1 MGVLREDDIGP
12 DGVVIVVDWDLMKVG
27 HSTFIP
33 CVNVKLA
40 LKQVTKIFERKG
52 WRLRA
57 KVSIEHN
64 ILGLR
69 IWRVA

>member
-27 HSTFIP
+27 HSIFIP
-33 CVNVKLA
+33 CINVKLA
-40 LKQVTKIFERKG
+40 LKQVKKIFERKG
-52 WRLRA
+52 WKLRA

-69 IWRVA
+69 IWRAA